1 MPVKQAFAERSE
13 IFRDIRIHEK
23 YGGLS
28 V

>member
-1 MPVKQAFAERSE
+1 MPVTQAFAERSE